1 MEMLNLI
8 LLVVVVVLLVA
19 VLVLLLQIRKAS
31 RGDIVAP
38 LQQKIDQV
46 ALGQDRAEKSMRDD
60 FARSREEMLSQARA
74 QREELA
80 AAFKGIGDSLLKTV
94 GETSTMQK
102 HQLDAFAGQI
112 ASLRQSSEQRLDRL
126 RETIEQRLKSL
137 QDDNNLKL
145 EKMRATVDEKLQGT
159 LEKRLGESFK
169 LVSERLEQV
178 HKGLGEMQTLAS
190 GVGDLKRVLTNVKTR
205 GTWGE
210 IQLGN
215 LLEQFLTPE
224 QYATNVATIE
234 GSNNRVEFAV
244 RMPSRDDHG
253 NTSIWLPI
261 DSKFPQEDY
270 QRLIDASELADVD
283 GVDAAGKALEARI
296 KQSARDIRD
305 KYIQPPGTTDFA
317 ILFIPTEGMFVE
329 LVRRPGL
336 VDYLQRECRIVVAG
350 PTTLAALLNSLQMG
364 FRTLAIQK
372 RSSEVWKLLSTI
384 RDEFSKFGVQL
395 DKVKKKL
402 TEASNVVD
410 QATGKTRT
418 IARHLNR
425 VHDAPADEPL
435 ALDSA
440 ALFVEAEDD
449 GGDDNDASDPDTD

>member
-1 MEMLNLI
+1 MEWIVLA
-8 LLVVVVVLLVA
+8 LLVVIALLLIA
-19 VLVLLLQIRKAS
+19 VLVMLLQLRKA
-31 RGDIVAP
+31 GQGVDVLAP
-38 LQQKIDQV
+38 IQQRVDQI
-46 ALGQDRAEKSMRDD
+46 ALLQDRAEKGMRDD

-74 QREELA
+74 QRVELA
-80 AAFKGIGDSLLKTV
+80 ASFKHIGDTLMKTV

-178 HKGLGEMQTLAS
+178 HKGLGEMQSLAS

-234 GSNNRVEFAV
+234 GSANRVEFAI

-270 QRLIDASELADVD
+270 QRLIDCSELADAD
-283 GVDAAGKALEARI
+283 GVDAAGKALETRI
-296 KQSARDIRD
+296 KQSAKDIRD
-305 KYIQPPGTTDFA
+305 KYVQPPGTTDFG

-395 DKVKKKL
+395 EKVKKKL

-418 IARHLNR
+418 ITRHLNK
-425 VHDAPADEPL
+425 VHDAPPDEPL
-435 ALDSA
+435 ALDRA
-440 ALFVEAEDD
+440 ALFVEAADD
-449 GGDDNDASDPDTD
+449 DAAEADDEAVAE